1 MIPKAIFNFRPHFR
15 LFSTPTPT
23 PATANAA
30 VTESSAAQLGCFD
43 KKTSA
48 NGKSETGSPVLRS
61 GALAIKKGMMS
72 YWDSWGKRH
81 PATILHV
88 TCAL

>member
-1 MIPKAIFNFRPHFR
+1 MFTRAIFNFRTHFR
-15 LFSTPTPT
+15 LIST
-23 PATANAA
+23 
-30 VTESSAAQLGCFD
+30 TESKGVGLAGI
-43 KKTSA
+43 
-48 NGKSETGSPVLRS
+48 NGKSGTVLRS

-88 TCAL
+88 RGLLM